1 VKRVRIGLA
10 VSRGCAEPGCCS
22 AFVSETLTILFGQ
35 VRGSR
40 SRGRSVFR
48 IGPNMGI
55 QSGTILLASLGCE
68 LCLKTAPTVC
78 SGSWSMC
85 THFAEF

>member
-1 VKRVRIGLA
+1 VLGLGLPFHEGVQSLVA
-10 VSRGCAEPGCCS
+10 VQPLFPRP
-22 AFVSETLTILFGQ
+22 LTILFGQ